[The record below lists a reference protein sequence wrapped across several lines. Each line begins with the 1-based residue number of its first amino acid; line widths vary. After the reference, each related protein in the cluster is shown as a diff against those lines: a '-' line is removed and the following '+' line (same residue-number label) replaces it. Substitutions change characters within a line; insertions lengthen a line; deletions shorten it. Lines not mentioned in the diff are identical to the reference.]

1 MKFLSLL
8 LAAATDS
15 ATTTSSADPA
25 GGGDFF
31 STWGIWIILLAVLVV
46 MFVFNF
52 RARKKQETEMKNKM
66 DALKPG
72 DNIET
77 IGRIY
82 GTIVS
87 IDNDNETILIKTG
100 DDEHCG
106 YIKIDKLAVYRTIP
120 ELSPVVEE
128 NLPENN
134 QQTEQEQEQATSANE
149 PIENNEQEEKAE

>member
-1 MKFLSLL
+1 MKFLSFLL
-8 LAAATDS
+8 TAAADS
-15 ATTTSSADPA
+15 AVGTSSSDAA
-25 GGGDFF
+25 SGGDFF
-31 STWGIWIILLAVLVV
+31 STWGIWIILLAVLIV

-120 ELSPVVEE
+120 ELSPVAEE
-128 NLPENN
+128 TLPEQE
-134 QQTEQEQEQATSANE
+134 QQTEQEQTTSVDE
-149 PIENNEQEEKAE
+149 PVENNAQEEKAE

>member
-15 ATTTSSADPA
+15 AATTSSAGAA

-31 STWGIWIILLAVLVV
+31 STWGIWIILLVVLVV

-134 QQTEQEQEQATSANE
+134 QQTEQEQAASANE
-149 PIENNEQEEKAE
+149 PAENNVQEEKAE

>member
-15 ATTTSSADPA
+15 AATTSSAGAA

-72 DNIET
+72 DDIET

-120 ELSPVVEE
+120 ELSPVAEE

-134 QQTEQEQEQATSANE
+134 QQTEQEQAASANE
-149 PIENNEQEEKAE
+149 PAENNVQEEKAE

>member
-15 ATTTSSADPA
+15 AATTSSAGAA

-134 QQTEQEQEQATSANE
+134 QQTEQEQAASANE
-149 PIENNEQEEKAE
+149 PAENNVQEEKAE